1 MRENRIRWLTLLTPA
16 LTLALAQ
23 SGRAEPTAP
32 IPQPARDRYDQGQA
46 LEKQGKIKEALSAY
60 QEAIDQ
66 GMQLFPRAHL
76 KEAGAYLQLKE
87 YNTAIARYTKFIDG
101 FGLEESCRY

>member
-1 MRENRIRWLTLLTPA
+1 MSLRRHVA
-16 LTLALAQ
+16 ALALAL
-23 SGRAEPTAP
+23 SFAGGRAVFAEPTAP

-60 QEAIDQ
+60 QDAINL

-76 KEAGAYLQLKE
+76 KEANAYLNLKD
-87 YNTAIARYTKFIDG
+87 YDAALARYTKFIDG
-101 FGLEESCRY
+101 FGLEDSCRY